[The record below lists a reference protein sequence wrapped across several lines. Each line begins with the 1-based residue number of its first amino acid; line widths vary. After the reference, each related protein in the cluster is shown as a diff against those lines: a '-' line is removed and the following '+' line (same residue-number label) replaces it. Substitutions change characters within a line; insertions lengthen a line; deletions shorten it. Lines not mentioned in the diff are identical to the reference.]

1 MSEVIKMGLK
11 ELDYKELLLLASNS
25 SFYKTIVT
33 REDVVEYLNAI
44 HLSYCKLNNIK
55 SVKIEISSDLADN
68 TYGAYNY
75 NDRKIYINSKF
86 LEMFYDC
93 KDENN
98 SYYPYALISTIVHE
112 SRHLWQHQNIKLM
125 FKEDTSNKDKLSLYS
140 LHKKMHEVKETKKIK
155 LPKKQKSVT
164 TIADALNVS
173 KIMFLGFEFE
183 IEYSNCPCELDA
195 EEEVLKAF
203 MYIFSTTRDK
213 NILNIMLN
221 YADKIRLNDGLWFL
235 SHEYYEDKDKP
246 YDKKALDV
254 IKSVYMSYLKK
265 SLDEHSNG
273 NHHYH
278 EEEYVISLYE
288 TLNKIIDTIKEHNYK
303 VPELSADSYRVLS
316 SFTNKP
322 KNLISSR

>member
-1 MSEVIKMGLK
+1 MFKFEDEYNAIRAEKLSGSTKKILVLSLRSEADFNLAINERERIASSYFGGPCVYITSGMTIIFGSDESALDDVNNESYDKYLAKIVDNLISNGYR
-11 ELDYKELLLLASNS
+11 LDY
-25 SFYKTIVT
+25 
-33 REDVVEYLNAI
+33 
-44 HLSYCKLNNIK
+44 
-55 SVKIEISSDLADN
+55 
-68 TYGAYNY
+68 
-75 NDRKIYINSKF
+75 DRS
-86 LEMFYDC
+86 
-93 KDENN
+93 
-98 SYYPYALISTIVHE
+98 
-112 SRHLWQHQNIKLM
+112 
-125 FKEDTSNKDKLSLYS
+125 SNKDYNVLEARKSVNILG
-140 LHKKMHEVKETKKIK
+140 MT
-155 LPKKQKSVT
+155 KQKTIT
-164 TIADALNVS
+164 T
-173 KIMFLGFEFE
+173 
-183 IEYSNCPCELDA
+183 
-195 EEEVLKAF
+195 
-203 MYIFSTTRDK
+203 YIFRDK

-221 YADKIRLNDGLWFL
+221 YADKIRLNNGLWFL

-303 VPELSADSYRVLS
+303 VPELSDDSYRVLS